1 MNDKKQIQDCYEKM
15 YEAMIEKNVK
25 LLNEVFDEDFVLVH
39 MTGMRQN
46 KKEFINAVIDG
57 TLNYYSA
64 VHENMHVEI
73 NDDTAIITGQSY
85 VKEAV
90 FGGGKH
96 DWNLQQKCSLKKI
109 NDKWKITRSIASMYT
124 RW

>member
-64 VHENMHVEI
+64 VHENMPVEI

-85 VKEAV
+85 VKAAV

-96 DWNLQQKCSLKKI
+96 YWNLQQKCSLKKI